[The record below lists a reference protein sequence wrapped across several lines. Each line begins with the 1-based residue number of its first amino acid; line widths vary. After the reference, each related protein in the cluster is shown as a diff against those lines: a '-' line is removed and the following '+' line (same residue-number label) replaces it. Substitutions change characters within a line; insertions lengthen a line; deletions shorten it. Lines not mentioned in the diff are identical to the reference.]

1 MSEEKKEFLCP
12 YGLGFNSV
20 CCQDNCM
27 AYYKTLYTEI
37 QSREKGYCFFVEKG
51 ISPVAPK

>member
-12 YGLGFNSV
+12 YGLGLNSV